1 MVNNK
6 MCVGVDIDKVSGDD
20 RIMARIGRAEYEAA
34 LLEKGCREMD
44 FTGKPRKGFVFIGPD
59 GFDNEEDLEFWI
71 QLALDFNPEARAS
84 KK

>member
-1 MVNNK
+1 
-6 MCVGVDIDKVSGDD
+6 
-20 RIMARIGRAEYEAA
+20 
-34 LLEKGCREMD
+34 
-44 FTGKPRKGFVFIGPD
+44 KGFVFIGPD